1 MNHFAYAPR
10 ILPLVLALA
19 ACELPTKLG
28 NLTATDS
35 TGDQAGTTADVTDG
49 DTSAGTTGATTDET
63 TDTWQTSTTNFDP
76 SETTV
81 ETTGGTTSAGTTAEA
96 TSATTSGPTPIDCL
110 EFNEQDCVASPGC
123 MAYYGSAYEFPG
135 CPSGLQFLGCTDE
148 IVCEHDKHTFCRE
161 GTDEA
166 YEVVGTTC
174 EPPGFVQCE
183 PPGVAFCDSCGTLDE
198 AGCLAEPSE
207 CQPIYGAPH
216 IEVDGQICADYFAQ
230 EFLACQA
237 NGGAC
242 PPAIP
247 VVCDPDEPDQAYD
260 SPSGCIPAGWSEC
273 GEMGVS
279 GCD

>member
-1 MNHFAYAPR
+1 MNHFAYTPR
-10 ILPLVLALA
+10 ILPLLLALA

-35 TGDQAGTTADVTDG
+35 TGDDAGTTAVETDG
-49 DTSAGTTGATTDET
+49 DTSAGTTGATSEAT
-63 TDTWQTSTTNFDP
+63 TEAWQTATTMFDP
-76 SETTV
+76 SETTAV
-81 ETTGGTTSAGTTAEA
+81 PETTD
-96 TSATTSGPTPIDCL
+96 GPTPIDCL
-110 EFNEQDCVASPGC
+110 ELGEQDCAASPGC

-135 CPSGLQFLGCTDE
+135 CASGLQFLGCSDE

-161 GTDEA
+161 GTGEA
-166 YEVVGTTC
+166 YEVLETTC

-183 PPGVAFCDSCGTLDE
+183 PPGLAFCDSCGTLDE

-216 IEVDGQICADYFAQ
+216 IETNGDVCADYTDMK
-230 EFLACQA
+230 FLICQA

-242 PPAIP
+242 PPFIP

-273 GEMGVS
+273 GEMGVP

>member
-1 MNHFAYAPR
+1 MNHFAYSPR

-28 NLTATDS
+28 NLSATDS
-35 TGDQAGTTADVTDG
+35 TGDEAGSTADETDG
-49 DTSAGTTGATTDET
+49 DTSAGTTGATTEAT
-63 TDTWQTSTTNFDP
+63 TDATTETWQTATTVFDP
-76 SETTV
+76 SETTSAV
-81 ETTGGTTSAGTTAEA
+81 TTSQTT
-96 TSATTSGPTPIDCL
+96 GPTPIDCL
-110 EFNEQDCVASPGC
+110 EFGEQDCLASPGC

-135 CPSGLQFLGCTDE
+135 CASGLQFLGCTDA
-148 IVCEHDKHTFCRE
+148 IVCENDKHTVCRE

-166 YEVVGTTC
+166 YELQGTTC

-183 PPGVAFCDSCGTLDE
+183 PPGVAFCDTCGALDE

-207 CQPIYGAPH
+207 CQPLYGAPH
-216 IEVDGQICADYFAQ
+216 IQTNGDVCADYTAM

-242 PPAIP
+242 PPSIP
-247 VVCDPDEPDQAYD
+247 VVCDPDEPDQPYD
-260 SPSGCIPAGWSEC
+260 SPSGCVPAGWVEC
-273 GEMGVS
+273 GEMGVP